1 MHRILSLILA
11 SAFLARVAGAELAAG
26 ETLPAPLGRP
36 VDFVTEV
43 QPVLQERCVSCH
55 GPEKQKGGLRLDTRA
70 GAMKGGGELGP
81 MILPGRS
88 AESPLIR
95 VVAGLEPDLQMP
107 KSGERLSTDSV
118 ALLRAWVDQGATW
131 PGETETAPRPTH
143 WAFVKPVRPQV
154 PRGAVKA
161 WGRNPVDA
169 FILARLQ
176 KEHLTPSPEAD
187 RRTLI
192 RRLSFDLLGL
202 LPTPEEVRAFE
213 SDRRPDAYERVVDRL
228 LASPRHGERW
238 ARHWLDVVRFS
249 ESHGFEMNQPRPN
262 AWPYRDYVIRALNED
277 KPYDRFVMEQLA
289 GDTLGA
295 DDATGFLVAGAWD
308 QVKSPD
314 VVLTSNQRADELHD
328 MVSVTGTT
336 FLGVTLGCAR
346 CHEHKFDPVPQRD
359 YYAVKAVFEG
369 VQHGE
374 RSWRRPEEVDR
385 EREGVDARQ
394 RWAFLEK
401 ELETFEVF
409 AQTRRPESDP
419 ATPGAEGWRVAVNA
433 QRNSERFE
441 PVRTKRLRFSIQATT
456 GSEPCVDELEV
467 FAAGDP
473 ARNVALASS
482 GTRATASGTF
492 PNNDFHRLEHI
503 NDGRYGNSRSWISN
517 EPGRGWVELEFP
529 DDVVIDRVVWA
540 RDREGQFR
548 DRLATEYRIE
558 VRVDGGEWR
567 EVAGS
572 QDRLPFRVEGA
583 ADAPGVYSAKDAAG
597 RVRLAELIKERQ
609 VLAERIRRA
618 AGSPKVYAGEFR
630 SPEPTRRLHRGDPMQ
645 PREPVDPGALSGI
658 GGEIPFSMDGGTE
671 VSRRAALARW
681 ITHPGNPLAARVIV
695 NRLWQH
701 HFGEGLVSTP
711 NDLGVNGAK
720 PTHPELLDWLAC
732 ELVEGGW
739 SLKRIHRL
747 IVTSAAYRQSSE
759 GVVAGM
765 KADAATRWL
774 WRFPPRRLD
783 AEVIRDSI
791 LAVSGNLDLSMGGPG
806 FSLFEPNEN
815 YVRVYAPR
823 QRFGPAEWRRM
834 IYATQVRQR
843 VDGVFGA
850 FDCPDGGQSAPRRTR
865 STTPLQA
872 LNLMNSGFTTQ
883 QAGIFAAKVEAAAG
897 NDPRAQVRLAFSW
910 VFNREPDRVELKE
923 ASGFVRGQ
931 GLGALARVLF
941 NSNEFVHLR

>member
-1 MHRILSLILA
+1 MQRIASLILA
-11 SAFLARVAGAELAAG
+11 SAFLAHAVGAEPPVGAP
-26 ETLPAPLGRP
+26 LPAPLQRP
-36 VDFVTEV
+36 VDFATEIL
-43 QPVLQERCVSCH
+43 PLLQERCVSCH
-55 GPEKQKGGLRLDTRA
+55 GSEKQKGGLRLDTRA

-95 VVAGLEPDLQMP
+95 VVAGLEPDLLMP
-107 KSGERLSTDSV
+107 KGGEKLSGAAI

-131 PGETETAPRPTH
+131 PGETEAAAQPTH
-143 WAFVKPVRPQV
+143 WAFVKPVRPEI
-154 PRGAVKA
+154 PRSSLKA

-169 FILARLQ
+169 FILARLE
-176 KEHLTPSPEAD
+176 KEHLAPSPEAD
-187 RRTLI
+187 RRALI
-192 RRLSFDLLGL
+192 RRLSFDLVGL
-202 LPTPEEVRAFE
+202 PPTPEEVQTFE
-213 SDRRPDAYERVVDRL
+213 RDRRPDAYERVVDRL

-249 ESHGFEMNQPRPN
+249 ETHGFEMNQPRPN

-277 KPYDRFVMEQLA
+277 KPYDRFVTEQLA

-328 MVSVTGTT
+328 MVGVAGTA

-374 RSWRRPEEVDR
+374 RSWRRPGEADR
-385 EREGVDARQ
+385 ERDAAEARL
-394 RWAFLEK
+394 RFAVLEK
-401 ELETFEVF
+401 ELEAFE
-409 AQTRRPESDP
+409 ALAKPGRPESDP
-419 ATPGAEGWRVAVNA
+419 AKPGAEGWRVPVNA
-433 QRNSERFE
+433 QRNSERFAA
-441 PVRTKRLRFSIQATT
+441 VSAKRLRLTIQATT
-456 GSEPCVDELEV
+456 GAEPCVDELEV
-467 FAAGDP
+467 FAAGEP
-473 ARNVALASS
+473 GRNVALASA
-482 GTRATASGTF
+482 GTHATASGTF
-492 PNNDFHRLEHI
+492 PNNALHRLEHI

-517 EPGRGWVELEFP
+517 ESGRGWVELEFP
-529 DDVVIDRVVWA
+529 ADVVVDRVVWA

-548 DRLATEYRIE
+548 DRLATDYRIE
-558 VRVDGGEWR
+558 VWVDAGEWR
-567 EVAGS
+567 EVAS
-572 QDRLPFRVEGA
+572 SKDRLPFRPDGA
-583 ADAPGVYSAKDAAG
+583 ADASAGYAATDAPGRA
-597 RVRLAELIKERQ
+597 RLAELLKEREG
-609 VLAERIRRA
+609 VAERMRRVTDT
-618 AGSPKVYAGEFR
+618 PRVYAGEFR

-658 GGEIPFSMDGGTE
+658 GGEIPFRRDGTAE
-671 VSRRAALARW
+671 SSRRAALAGW
-681 ITHPGNPLAARVIV
+681 ITHPGNPLTARVIV
-695 NRLWQH
+695 NRLWQY

-711 NDLGVNGAK
+711 NDFGANGAR

-759 GVVAGM
+759 GAVPGM
-765 KADAATRWL
+765 KADGSTRLL

-791 LAVSGNLDLSMGGPG
+791 LAVSGNLDLRMGGPG
-806 FSLFEPNEN
+806 FSLFEPNDN

-883 QAGIFAAKVEAAAG
+883 QAGIFAARVEAAAG
-897 NDPRAQVRLAFSW
+897 KDPRAQVRQAFSW
-910 VFNREPDRVELKE
+910 MFNRSPDRAELKE
-923 ASGFVRGQ
+923 ALDFVRDQ